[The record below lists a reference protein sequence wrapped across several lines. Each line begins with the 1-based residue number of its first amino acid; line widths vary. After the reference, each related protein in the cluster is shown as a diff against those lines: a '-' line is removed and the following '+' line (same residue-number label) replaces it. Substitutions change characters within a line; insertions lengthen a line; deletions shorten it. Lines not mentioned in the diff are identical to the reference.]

1 MNIGNSVGW
10 NSDISVGAKDG
21 RFDNIRV
28 DSNVDSKDIK
38 GDGGRVE

>member
-21 RFDNIRV
+21 GVDNIRV
-28 DSNVDSKDIK
+28 DSNVDSKDIN